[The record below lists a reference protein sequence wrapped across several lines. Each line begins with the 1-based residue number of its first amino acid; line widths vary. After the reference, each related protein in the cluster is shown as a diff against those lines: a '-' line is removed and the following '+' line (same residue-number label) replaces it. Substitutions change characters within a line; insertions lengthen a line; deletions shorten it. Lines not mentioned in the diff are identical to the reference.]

1 MGGDPPAGSY
11 ETEEKIPL
19 GTDQNGKIEED
30 NTCENPKVTTKTA
43 DYMVLQGDIQQN
55 ATQFF
60 VQCKE
65 CPFLY
70 LATIYRCRYCG
81 VERHDIEQ
89 LTED

>member
-1 MGGDPPAGSY
+1 
-11 ETEEKIPL
+11 
-19 GTDQNGKIEED
+19 
-30 NTCENPKVTTKTA
+30 
-43 DYMVLQGDIQQN
+43 DIQQN

-65 CPFLY
+65 FPFLY